1 MLNLWSKS
9 RVFVIAAGLLFTFGM
24 YFYSYSVGLSKGR
37 EELANYKLF
46 VKAAGD
52 AQEAKTKQVIMSQQL
67 LTNEANDE
75 ANKLRDALTT
85 YFNNPR
91 VQVKYDTGGRKLPSV
106 PDATSKPKIAS
117 TERRPDTSGVEAKEC
132 ISAVSAAQ
140 DAMTILLWQKWAD
153 DNANLP
159 H

>member
-1 MLNLWSKS
+1 MIPLNTLVYKILAGILILATLSVYCYSK
-9 RVFVIAAGLLFTFGM
+9 
-24 YFYSYSVGLSKGR
+24 GLSNGR
-37 EELANYKLF
+37 EELANYKLT
-46 VKAAGD
+46 VKAVGD

-85 YFNNPR
+85 YFNEPR
-91 VQVKYDTGGRKLPSV
+91 VQVKYNAGGRKLPSV
-106 PDATSKPKIAS
+106 PDASSKPKVAS
-117 TERRPDTSGVEAKEC
+117 AERGPDTSGVEAKEC

-159 H
+159 N